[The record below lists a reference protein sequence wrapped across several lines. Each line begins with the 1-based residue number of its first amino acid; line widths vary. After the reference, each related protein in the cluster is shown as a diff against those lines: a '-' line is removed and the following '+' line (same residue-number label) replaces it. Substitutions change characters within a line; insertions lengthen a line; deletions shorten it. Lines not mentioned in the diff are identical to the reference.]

1 MSRNEDYLD
10 NLLTSV
16 TDRLSEFD
24 DAFEQNRES
33 LKQSYQTQND
43 LPPKTQSALNEVR
56 EDSFLKE
63 FEQELQSD
71 GLDDDFMREFEREMN
86 GGGSSLFDSQ
96 QPGSMQDDAVTGLYD
111 DLMQPDALSGL
122 ADDPLPADDS
132 VRTEDRT
139 GLSDAVGL
147 EETADLDGLTQ
158 ALDMVQPDG
167 PPEAANDADLVPDTM
182 SQDELDALFQSQ
194 NGPESQTQDDFFS
207 QISDQ
212 MQESFPDEMQEFM
225 SEEAGISASDGQDF
239 PQTGETQEGTMEAPE
254 GMEGLEDIFGD
265 LMDGAADH
273 ADVTQ
278 GMDSGLNDHTSA
290 VNEEEFSEITRM
302 LEEDGSDAGQA
313 DANPMAMAG
322 GPDFSFAESDIPNNE
337 ESGKKRKKEKN
348 PNSPFAKLSHMLFG
362 TPEELDP
369 EAAAEFAAANPQ
381 NNIDPKEAK
390 EKKKQEKE
398 LKKQKKKEE
407 AEEKKKEKEAAKAEK
422 EAKKASKPKKEKKP
436 KPPKSKKPK
445 EPPLP
450 KVPVMM
456 MWVVALSI
464 MVLVFLG
471 TSLVG
476 YTSAVSASKDAF
488 HKGDYV
494 AAYTKLR
501 GIKVKKADQ
510 ELYQAASALAGVQV
524 ELDAYTALMEQKQY
538 EMALDAL
545 VRGYGRCAIHSAQA
559 EEWGVSDELK
569 GFEDKLD
576 QLLKEQFNV
585 SKRKA
590 KKLYKIKKRSEYTLQ
605 LQEILEGLGL
615 G

>member
-24 DAFEQNRES
+24 DDFEQNRES

-71 GLDDDFMREFEREMN
+71 GLDGDFMREFEREMN
-86 GGGSSLFDSQ
+86 GGG
-96 QPGSMQDDAVTGLYD
+96 GSMQDDEITGLYD
-111 DLMQPDALSGL
+111 DLMQPDVLSGL
-122 ADDPLPADDS
+122 ADDPLQADDS

-139 GLSDAVGL
+139 GLSDAAGM

-158 ALDMVQPDG
+158 ALDMAQPDG
-167 PPEAANDADLVPDTM
+167 PPEGANDTDLVPDTM
-182 SQDELDALFQSQ
+182 SQDELDALFQSADGGGGTE
-194 NGPESQTQDDFFS
+194 NASGSEMQDDFFS

-212 MQESFPDEMQEFM
+212 MQESFPDEMQELM
-225 SEEAGISASDGQDF
+225 SEEGGMSASGGQDF
-239 PQTGETQEGTMEAPE
+239 PQKGETQEGTMEAPE

-278 GMDSGLNDHTSA
+278 GMDSGLNNNTSA
-290 VNEEEFSEITRM
+290 VDEEAFSEITRM
-302 LEEDGSDAGQA
+302 LDEDGSNAGQA

-322 GPDFSFAESDIPNNE
+322 GPDFSFAESDISKND

-471 TSLVG
+471 TTLVG

-494 AAYTKLR
+494 TAYTKLK
-501 GIKVKKADQ
+501 GIKVKKADR

-545 VRGYGRCAIHSAQA
+545 VRGYGRCGIHSAQA
-559 EEWGVSDELK
+559 EEWGVSDQLK
-569 GFEDKLD
+569 EFEDKLD

-590 KKLYKIKKRSEYTLQ
+590 KKLYNIKKRSEYTLQ

-615 G
+615 D